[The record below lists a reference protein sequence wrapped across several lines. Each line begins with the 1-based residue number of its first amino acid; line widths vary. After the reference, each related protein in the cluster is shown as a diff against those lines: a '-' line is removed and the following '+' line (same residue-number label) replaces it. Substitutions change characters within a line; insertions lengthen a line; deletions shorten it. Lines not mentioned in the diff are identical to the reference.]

1 MSKPIDAI
9 IANPRIALSAI
20 TGEPHPETTMEDR
33 AERRARVAQK
43 AREEEAAME
52 HQRQRIR
59 ARQSIGDRYY
69 DEISGPR
76 RAANDNAAQRVAA

>member
-20 TGEPHPETTMEDR
+20 TGEPHPETTLEER

-43 AREEEAAME
+43 ASEEDAAME

-59 ARQSIGDRYY
+59 ARQSIGDKYY
-69 DEISGPR
+69 DGLARLRPANGNTAL
-76 RAANDNAAQRVAA
+76 RAVA

>member
-1 MSKPIDAI
+1 MSKPIGAI

-69 DEISGPR
+69 DELAHP

>member
-33 AERRARVAQK
+33 AERRDRVAQK

-52 HQRQRIR
+52 RQRQRIR
-59 ARQSIGDRYY
+59 ARQSIGDKYY
-69 DEISGPR
+69 DGLARLRP
-76 RAANDNAAQRVAA
+76 ANDNTALRAVA